1 MIRALFKAQTYEE
14 KTLAF
19 VQLAFLLIAMFGFL
33 FYGIEHWAL
42 EHFLD
47 SWQSRVPFYLSL
59 LGFPL
64 TFLMLFSTKP
74 WIRYPFIA
82 WMAITFLSGM
92 IGALFHLVWNADDI
106 NASLFSISGFIDSFR
121 GDRPVLAAL
130 AHTHIGAVGLII
142 GLTLNNTS
150 ET

>member
-1 MIRALFKAQTYEE
+1 MIRAVFNAQTYEE
-14 KTLAF
+14 KTLVF

-47 SWQSRVPFYLSL
+47 SWQSQVPFYLSL
-59 LGFPL
+59 VGFPL
-64 TFLMLFSTKP
+64 SFLLLFSTKAV
-74 WIRYPFIA
+74 IRYPFLV
-82 WMAITFLSGM
+82 WMAVTFLSGM
-92 IGALFHLVWNADDI
+92 IGALFHLVWNADDVSV
-106 NASLFSISGFIDSFR
+106 SLFSISGFLEAFR

-142 GLTLNNTS
+142 GLTLDHARRS
-150 ET
+150 